1 MQAAES
7 YPPPTLTVPSSPR
20 MLSVARSF
28 VEAVCLARQVDR
40 TTIHAL
46 VLATGE
52 AVTNIVRH
60 AHRDRPEAAFHIQ
73 CNVHQN
79 TVEVTLL
86 DEGEP
91 FDVNQ
96 VPHLDPSEMRPG
108 GRGVYLMR
116 VLMDEIICRPRGQ
129 RGNELRL
136 VKRWPSKACAR
147 ECG

>member
-1 MQAAES
+1 MQAAEIS
-7 YPPPTLTVPSSPR
+7 CPTLTVPSNPR
-20 MLSVARSF
+20 MLSVARTF

-40 TTIHAL
+40 STIHAL

-60 AHRDRPEAAFHIQ
+60 AHRDRPDAAFQIQ
-73 CNVHQN
+73 CRVRPD

-91 FDVNQ
+91 FDLSQ

-116 VLMDEIICRPRGQ
+116 VLMDEITCQPREQ
-129 RGNELRL
+129 CGNQLRL
-136 VKRWPSKACAR
+136 VKRWPSKSCSRDSA
-147 ECG
+147 